1 MAPKGPPMTPGPS
14 HRPSPP
20 PRTRPLLSWLF
31 RRAVTFPSVLTSPTR
46 APMSSEPSP
55 TKWRHSESNCSSS
68 LPSNPT
74 LVPSD
79 ALRVQRRS
87 SVARL
92 PTRGSANAA
101 GYDLYSAEAKIVRA
115 RGRALVDTQL
125 SVAVPPGTYGR
136 MAPRSGLASR
146 LSIDVGAGV
155 IDADYR
161 GVIYVLLVNHSEND
175 FEVSV
180 GDRIAQLLLERVSTL
195 PVLEV
200 WDLDDHP
207 RTPSASIALPSHLE
221 QSSTLEIEDVSP
233 HRASPSQTAN
243 QPSRRWSRSLPR
255 NPNTYPERAPEGVY
269 ARPSAFDANLQS
281 PPVHFAGTSASR
293 HSSSSLGVHVH
304 RAKVNLLRAFARTS
318 DLRLVVFSIFQPS
331 LLFFLAIFSVCTR
344 CEPVHVGYD
353 INTG

>member
-14 HRPSPP
+14 HHPSSP
-20 PRTRPLLSWLF
+20 PRTRLSLSRLF

-55 TKWRHSESNCSSS
+55 AKRRRSESNCSSS

-74 LVPSD
+74 LVLSD

-101 GYDLYSAEAKIVRA
+101 RYDLYSAKAKIVRA

-136 MAPRSGLASR
+136 VAPRSGLASR

-155 IDADYR
+155 INADYR
-161 GVIYVLLVNHSEND
+161 GVVYVLLVNHSEND

-180 GDRIAQLLLERVSTL
+180 GDRIAQLLLERVSTP

-200 WDLDDHP
+200 WDLNNHP
-207 RTPSASIALPSHLE
+207 RTPSASIAFPSHLE

-233 HRASPSQTAN
+233 HRASPSSPAPQVRLPVKQVLSDHDPCPETRVPTQKELQKARSPVLW
-243 QPSRRWSRSLPR
+243 PSMPTSSHPWFTSPVPR
-255 NPNTYPERAPEGVY
+255 PLGIPPP
-269 ARPSAFDANLQS
+269 PSAS
-281 PPVHFAGTSASR
+281 TS
-293 HSSSSLGVHVH
+293 
-304 RAKVNLLRAFARTS
+304 
-318 DLRLVVFSIFQPS
+318 
-331 LLFFLAIFSVCTR
+331 
-344 CEPVHVGYD
+344 
-353 INTG
+353 TGRR